1 MDDKVTIEKKIKT
14 ILENRNEILFA
25 YIFGSFIT
33 SEKYQDIDI
42 AFFVNQ
48 GFDFKNLETYPF
60 GYEAAIIGSLSLG
73 LKTDKVDIILLNSAD
88 LLVSTQIYNSGKLL
102 FDKDKLLR
110 VKIENSARK
119 EFIDTNH
126 FRLIRSKNLRRLLN
140 V

>member
-1 MDDKVTIEKKIKT
+1 MNDKASIENKIKA
-14 ILENRNEILFA
+14 ILENRSEIIFA

-42 AFFVNQ
+42 AFFVKQ
-48 GFDFKNLETYPF
+48 GFDFKNLESYPF
-60 GYEAAIIGSLSLG
+60 GYESAIIGSLNLG

-110 VKIENSARK
+110 VKIENAARK
-119 EFIDTNH
+119 EFIDTNY
-126 FRLIRSKNLRRLLN
+126 FRSIRSKNLRRLLN